1 MYLIAST
8 GGNKKNLRLIRQ
20 KNLKTI
26 NLVKSK
32 LGMIR
37 IWSLLLK
44 LQKVHKENLACF
56 HGNGTILSHFEV
68 SLCFPKKASKKWNT
82 KTLVLRK
89 LRNHH

>member
-68 SLCFPKKASKKWNT
+68 SLCFPKKASKKRNT